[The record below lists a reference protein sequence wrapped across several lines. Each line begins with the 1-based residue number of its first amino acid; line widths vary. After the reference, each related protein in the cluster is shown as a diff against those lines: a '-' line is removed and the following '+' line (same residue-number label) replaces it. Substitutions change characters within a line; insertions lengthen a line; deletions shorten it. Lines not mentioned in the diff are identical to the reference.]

1 MVVSDLD
8 FVVPFRE
15 CRERVG
21 DTRENGSTSDCE
33 KRSFDVSFEPLFK
46 TRFD

>member
-8 FVVPFRE
+8 FVAPFRE

-33 KRSFDVSFEPLFK
+33 KRSFDNSFEPLFK